1 MKRMM
6 KTGLAFFVAA
16 FAGPLWAHHAAEGII
31 SDDVWQMIDENLQE
45 VDSPHLNIDFDDVMA
60 SMGSAEEGGRVFL
73 TTTITVMEEDADTYV
88 YLIEEAV
95 DAALAEAVDT
105 QMAPDGIVGTG
116 NSNAFDVEIVPR
128 DDDSGYV
135 DIVLYE
141 LLGQGASQTVEPAAP
156 PPQNGK
162 R

>member
-45 VDSPHLNIDFDDVMA
+45 VDSPHLNIDFDDVIG
-60 SMGSAEEGGRVFL
+60 SMGSAEEGGRMYLV
-73 TTTITVMEEDADTYV
+73 TTITVEEEYAEV
-88 YLIEEAV
+88 YLAEIELAV
-95 DAALAEAVDT
+95 DAALLEAVED
-105 QMAPDGIVGTG
+105 QMAPAGIVGTG
-116 NSNAFDVEIVPR
+116 NSKTFDVEIFR
-128 DDDSGYV
+128 LEDGSGYV

-141 LLGQGASQTVEPAAP
+141 LIGQGASQTEFPVIPV
-156 PPQNGK
+156 PQTGQ